1 MIYFNINKDWYYKSH
16 VPYFKGNIRIFHHN
30 IKQMHCLFAKN
41 ITEENLQ
48 LNQSFSKFAVTKK
61 GESKYLQR
69 ERSTNDFI
77 F

>member
-1 MIYFNINKDWYYKSH
+1 
-16 VPYFKGNIRIFHHN
+16 
-30 IKQMHCLFAKN
+30 MHCLYAKN
-41 ITEENLQ
+41 TTEENLQ